1 MQNLDRPGPL
11 AKFSTATTFRL
22 LLSLLLL
29 AAAVIPTAH
38 AQTYSLLYSF
48 TGGSDGAN
56 PNGQLILDASGNLYG
71 PASIGGD
78 LSCDSVG
85 CGVIFELT
93 QSGAQSVLHTF
104 TGSDGQ
110 FPSGTLALDSFNNLY
125 GTTSQGGLVK
135 QSCIPLAKPQGC
147 GVIFKLNRATGKLT
161 VLHRFAG
168 GADGAE
174 PNGLIRDSAGNLY
187 GTTYL
192 GGTAGCGN
200 NETCGTIY
208 KVDPAGTHTVLYG
221 FTGGT
226 DGGLPISVI
235 RDSSG
240 NFYGMTLVGG
250 DLSCQ
255 PNTGQ
260 GSGCGTVFE
269 LTAAGTL
276 KVLHAFTGGKDGQN
290 IAADAASS
298 AGLIRNSAGTLFGT
312 SPLGGL
318 QDCANYPGCGVVFSV
333 NPNTEKEKVLHSF
346 DEGPNGALPSYS
358 LTSDPAGNLY
368 STTTLGGYTGG
379 PCSPAGCGNVFALTP
394 SGKLTI
400 LYSFT
405 DSTDGYYPTYVTSDA
420 SGNLYGETTGGGG
433 NAGSA
438 GTIFQIIP

>member
-1 MQNLDRPGPL
+1 MLTSHALQPL
-11 AKFSTATTFRL
+11 AQPSTRMTLRL
-22 LLSLLLL
+22 LLSLLFL
-29 AAAVIPTAH
+29 AVAVIPAAH
-38 AQTYSLLYSF
+38 AQNYSLLHSF

-56 PNGQLILDASGNLYG
+56 PSGQLILDESGNLYG

-93 QSGAQSVLHTF
+93 SGTQTILHTF

-110 FPSGTLALDSFNNLY
+110 FPSGTLALDSSNNLY
-125 GTTSQGGLVK
+125 GTTGQGGLVK

-147 GVIFKLNRATGKLT
+147 GVIFKLNAVTRKLT

-187 GTTYL
+187 GTTFL
-192 GGTAGCGN
+192 GGVAGCGN

-208 KVDPAGTHTVLYG
+208 KVNSAGAHTVLYS

-226 DGGLPISVI
+226 EGGLPISVI
-235 RDSSG
+235 SDSAG
-240 NFYGMTLVGG
+240 NLYGMTQVGG

-255 PNTGQ
+255 PNTAQ
-260 GSGCGTVFE
+260 GSGCGVVFE
-269 LTAAGTL
+269 FTAAGTL

-290 IAADAASS
+290 VSAVAASS

-318 QDCANYPGCGVVFSV
+318 QDCTGYPGCGVVFSL
-333 NPNTEKEKVLHSF
+333 NPTTEKETVLHSF
-346 DEGPNGALPSYS
+346 SQGPNGALPAYS
-358 LTSDPAGNLY
+358 VTSDSAGNLF

-379 PCSPAGCGNVFALTP
+379 QCFPAGCGNVFELTL
-394 SGKLTI
+394 SGKLTT

-405 DSTDGYYPTYVTSDA
+405 GETDGFFPTNLTSDA

-433 NAGSA
+433 NGGDA
-438 GTIFQIIP
+438 GTIFEITP